1 MLFSF
6 QICLPWIWLDGIFF
20 SFPCNEK
27 CFIPF
32 TFTSTLV
39 SMVWVDYILVGN
51 DKCLTGRKLCR
62 MMHKVINVYGFM
74 PKVEV
79 LSKKKIRTF
88 FPSILSL
95 TNAYDYVQHACL
107 KSGRRKWHYGFFK
120 LFFLFYF
127 QSCCQIRLHWT
138 RRTIRRTILDRITED
153 LEEEKM
159 GLDSK
164 QLNNT
169 RDIKYFIILFFNLN
183 VTSYNYNNITFIWF
197 YYQHYFYRY
206 QL

>member
-1 MLFSF
+1 MAL
-6 QICLPWIWLDGIFF
+6 CHRLKFF
-20 SFPCNEK
+20 P
-27 CFIPF
+27 P
-32 TFTSTLV
+32 
-39 SMVWVDYILVGN
+39 
-51 DKCLTGRKLCR
+51 
-62 MMHKVINVYGFM
+62 
-74 PKVEV
+74 
-79 LSKKKIRTF
+79 KKKKKH
-88 FPSILSL
+88 
-95 TNAYDYVQHACL
+95 AYDYVHHPCL
-107 KSGRRKWHYGFFK
+107 KTGRRKWHYGFFK

-169 RDIKYFIILFFNLN
+169 RDIKYFIIFFFFFNLN

-197 YYQHYFYRY
+197 YYQHYFY
-206 QL
+206 Q